1 MREGGG
7 SRVLGAFGW
16 GSPGKR
22 LSSCIWRLCKRLVRF
37 LRFLYIRKVEPKS
50 TGDCAEGL
58 CIIDTQNEFF
68 FLLLLL

>member
-37 LRFLYIRKVEPKS
+37 LLFYTYGKWNKS
-50 TGDCAEGL
+50 AEGL

-68 FLLLLL
+68 STFYTYEK